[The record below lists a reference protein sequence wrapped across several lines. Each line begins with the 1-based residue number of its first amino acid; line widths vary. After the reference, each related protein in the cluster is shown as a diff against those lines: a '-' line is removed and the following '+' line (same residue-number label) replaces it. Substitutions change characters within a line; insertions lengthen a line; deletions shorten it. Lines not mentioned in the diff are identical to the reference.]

1 MRASAGLKS
10 LIKRSP
16 LSRYLCGRDD
26 FVRHRAAARL
36 LGSGIATAL
45 DVGGEGMM
53 AKFRRDVRFTTANV
67 KKADAVA
74 SAERLPF
81 RDNSFDAVV
90 CIDTL
95 EHLPRGIRTAAVAEM
110 VRVARKRVVVAAPL
124 GTEGHM
130 AFERRLLEELVRAG
144 AADTGYLAEHVRH
157 GLPTPEDIDRLRRA
171 FGGEVWYEGDY
182 RHAGGLVSARSFMT
196 FVKSIINNMY
206 SDLSFRKCLSG
217 KPCRHS
223 NRFYLAIVLNT
234 RNMNL

>member
-36 LGSGIATAL
+36 LGRDVETAL
-45 DVGGEGMM
+45 DVGGEGLLAM
-53 AKFRRDVRFTTANV
+53 FRRDVKFTTANV

-182 RHAGGLVSARSFMT
+182 RHAGGVASGNRCLALVLGAWD
-196 FVKSIINNMY
+196 NAAD
-206 SDLSFRKCLSG
+206 DLSPNSNLSRK
-217 KPCRHS
+217 PHRHT
-223 NRFYLAIVLNT
+223 NRFYLTIDPAKT
-234 RNMNL
+234 TQRK